1 MSNSTVRLYDLLK
14 TEYPTATYLGQID
27 QSVDLKSVNGIVLL
41 MEVSESTSPN
51 KDDAKRDQIVYNIN
65 VIGTL
70 QKTVDAICEN
80 IRDLVEPYTDE
91 YIMRMVYDSSA
102 KEFDE
107 DAEIYE
113 KVMQFTCWPQKAGL
127 NIPGGYWEHIV
138 RFYNTTQ
145 FEVLNATALNYMA
158 IGWTSY
164 DKPTTHNFNADH
176 TYADNAI
183 QIYAMM
189 SMDTELESGIK
200 YTSTG
205 GILTMYKEGFGNEW
219 RDQTFLIRVRKDVP
233 GNFLTE

>member
-27 QSVDLKSVNGIVLL
+27 QSVDLKSTTGIVLL
-41 MEVSESTSPN
+41 KEVSESTSPN

-80 IRDLVEPYTDE
+80 VRDLVEPYTDE

-113 KVMQFTCWPQKAGL
+113 KVMQFTCWPQKEGL
-127 NIPGGYWEHIV
+127 NQPSGTFNYYEHYV
-138 RFYNTTQ
+138 RFYNDSSHEILNSTDDNYLPITWSYSNFAFHATHNVTPITDVDVFRKLVNYSELSDRVVYYLDE
-145 FEVLNATALNYMA
+145 FELTIINEKTGHTMDDVFMLIRIPKNATGSFS
-158 IGWTSY
+158 I
-164 DKPTTHNFNADH
+164 
-176 TYADNAI
+176 
-183 QIYAMM
+183 
-189 SMDTELESGIK
+189 
-200 YTSTG
+200 
-205 GILTMYKEGFGNEW
+205 
-219 RDQTFLIRVRKDVP
+219 
-233 GNFLTE
+233 